1 MTEAMMR
8 PDRGLAAR
16 LDAVRCHTLRPG
28 RPGVFAGWDAA
39 ERAALLEAA
48 TGSRPMSV
56 GDAARALDGYR
67 ATVATWVGIDDDTLL
82 DDLAA
87 WIERCAKPP
96 FDLAP
101 YAEALLADIA
111 GAAAEQL
118 GGLSDAE
125 LAELS
130 SHLMCNMTWEQ
141 VPYSGAAYHA
151 AMSYRALLR
160 RDLG

>member
-8 PDRGLAAR
+8 PDGGLADRLLYVRYSVHPRDVKTLADYDAMERSPLQHAAAGELAMSAQVAR
-16 LDAVRCHTLRPG
+16 RLRNAWRDTIASHT
-28 RPGVFAGWDAA
+28 A
-39 ERAALLEAA
+39 
-48 TGSRPMSV
+48 
-56 GDAARALDGYR
+56 
-67 ATVATWVGIDDDTLL
+67 GIDDDTLL